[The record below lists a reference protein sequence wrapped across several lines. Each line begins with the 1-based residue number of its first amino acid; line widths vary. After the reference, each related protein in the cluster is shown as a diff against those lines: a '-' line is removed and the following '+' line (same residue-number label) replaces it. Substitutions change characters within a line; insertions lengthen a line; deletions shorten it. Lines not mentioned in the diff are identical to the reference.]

1 MTMLLTERWP
11 PRTAEAA
18 DSAAGDSAAGD
29 NAARDNAAR
38 DGASGNGGTAQE
50 LLAEMAALI
59 RDTRPYLIVSAAVA
73 AAVLIGLAVESTT
86 WPVGRP
92 GPGAV
97 AVTALFAVV
106 ALCLLRTLALI
117 AAAGLPLGHVLSQ
130 QRVSAGA
137 PLDPR
142 APWASVPAPEA
153 TSEPW
158 GWARA
163 HLLLSQAR
171 FRADRIQAA
180 TNWALITTAAF
191 LACTATTLLAR

>member
-18 DSAAGDSAAGD
+18 DSAAGDSAA
-29 NAARDNAAR
+29 R
-38 DGASGNGGTAQE
+38 DGASGNVGTAQE

-97 AVTALFAVV
+97 AVTALFAAV

-117 AAAGLPLGHVLSQ
+117 VLAGLPLGHVLSQ

-158 GWARA
+158 AGPGPTCCSARPVSGRTGSRPRCGAWAG
-163 HLLLSQAR
+163 STPSWPGPAR
-171 FRADRIQAA
+171 QDQTPRDRPGG
-180 TNWALITTAAF
+180 
-191 LACTATTLLAR
+191 

>member
-11 PRTAEAA
+11 QLTAEAA
-18 DSAAGDSAAGD
+18 ASAAEDSAAKD
-29 NAARDNAAR
+29 NAAGGNAAGT
-38 DGASGNGGTAQE
+38 GATAQE

-86 WPVGRP
+86 VPVGRP

-97 AVTALFAVV
+97 AVAALFALV

-117 AAAGLPLGHVLSQ
+117 VLAGLPLGHTLSQ

-153 TSEPW
+153 TAEPW
-158 GWARA
+158 DWTRDHRARPRPGPGRIPGPDPSRSVHGIVAGRAGGHGGGKGARA
-163 HLLLSQAR
+163 VPH
-171 FRADRIQAA
+171 
-180 TNWALITTAAF
+180 
-191 LACTATTLLAR
+191 